1 MIAGRAK
8 LGMAVLALTPVVWGA
23 QTPPKREGAPPP
35 QSPMI
40 VQNPDGTSTAQK
52 EPPKSGA
59 EAGKP
64 SKGLVIPKQI
74 VIPFSLERVPNPQ
87 SGTPSNRRPAFAGSS
102 RSLTLDRLNAC
113 RSFHLDELKACHR

>member
-40 VQNPDGTSTAQK
+40 VQNPDGTLTAQK

-74 VIPFSLERVPNPQ
+74 VIPFSLERVPNPH
-87 SGTPSNRRPAFAGSS
+87 PARPRTEGRHLRETS

-113 RSFHLDELKACHR
+113 QSFHLDRLKACHR